1 MVAQTEV
8 GTAFVRITQRFG
20 ALTREQLLEQIT
32 RMNRSVSVSWLE
44 RFDQP
49 TLLQYLER
57 LLRQDEPRSSES
69 VWVRDPRNPAIT
81 QALPALY

>member
-8 GTAFVRITQRFG
+8 GTAFVRITKRFG
-20 ALTREQLLEQIT
+20 VLSREQLLEQIT

-57 LLRQDEPRSSES
+57 LLRQDEPRTSES

-81 QALPALY
+81 EAVPTLY

>member
-8 GTAFVRITQRFG
+8 GTAFIRITKRFG

-32 RMNRSVSVSWLE
+32 RINRTVSVAWLE
-44 RFDQP
+44 RFDQ
-49 TLLQYLER
+49 TALLQYLER

-69 VWVRDPRNPAIT
+69 VWVRVPRNPAIT
-81 QALPALY
+81 EAVPSPY

>member
-8 GTAFVRITQRFG
+8 GTAFVRITKRFG
-20 ALTREQLLEQIT
+20 TLTREQLLEQIT
-32 RMNRSVSVSWLE
+32 RMNRSVSVSWLD

-49 TLLQYLER
+49 ALLQYLER

-81 QALPALY
+81 QAVPSLY